1 MKNINEII
9 TLENI
14 KGFLKTLGYDWKGVY
29 YHQFIKG
36 EDEPKKAE
44 NVSEMIV
51 ENAWTM
57 LFTEITVDEQKQNA
71 LLYTNFD
78 FDYFILY
85 KEQKR
90 LGRKAQISDPKNY
103 TKEWIMFLIEENGN
117 KYVKALSDSLNE
129 QMINLIN
136 KNEEKNNLLKEKIKE
151 NNKKLSA
158 DLKDIKN
165 FLKDVEKIIE
175 KLDKEELIK
184 E

>member
-36 EDEPKKAE
+36 EDKPKKAE
-44 NVSEMIV
+44 KVSEMI
-51 ENAWTM
+51 EPTAWTM
-57 LFTEITVDEQKQNA
+57 LFTEKMVNEQKQSA
-71 LLYTNFD
+71 LLYANFD
-78 FDYFILY
+78 FDYFILC

-90 LGRKAQISDPKNY
+90 LDRKAQISEPKNY

-136 KNEEKNNLLKEKIKE
+136 ENEEKNNLLKEKIKE
-151 NNKKLSA
+151 NNKKLRA

-165 FLKDVEKIIE
+165 FVKDVEKAIE
-175 KLDKEELIK
+175 KLDKEDLTK